1 MTTRYKTTP
10 DPFGVLAKDLLKDC
24 ATAFVLGISANAL
37 VMRPDNTLLNALA
50 AEVNH
55 ATHPGRSFLITRS
68 FLISTGRSLTVLSLL
83 RWLEHLD
90 PASVI
95 HFTDG
100 EGRVG
105 ERVDT
110 LTFA

>member
-50 AEVNH
+50 AEVDH
-55 ATHPGRSFLITRS
+55 ATHTGRS
-68 FLISTGRSLTVLSLL
+68 FLISTGRSLTVLCLL
-83 RWLEHLD
+83 RWLEHID